1 MKIFKY
7 IYYFLLCHLF
17 PNKIAQGALGDHF
30 AIGFVK
36 EGDYWYADIKH
47 WPGLKWQL
55 EMVGGADDL
64 LNHLVKFSTIPN
76 YVKIQVNPLS
86 STTGK
91 LTKEHEN
98 SKGATYRDSLT
109 GRKVWLCNVSKWAFG
124 KHPDTITYAVED
136 H

>member
-1 MKIFKY
+1 M
-7 IYYFLLCHLF
+7 
-17 PNKIAQGALGDHF
+17 GDHF

-64 LNHLVKFSTIPN
+64 LNHLVKFSTTPN

-124 KHPDTITYAVED
+124 KHPDTISYAVAD